1 VLETNVSNKLPY
13 LTQIPMSS
21 LCCKGEDKIN
31 YDDTTH
37 FEGRWEMHKKFW
49 SENLT
54 EEDHMKT

>member
-1 VLETNVSNKLPY
+1 VPGKINTFLVWEVLETNVSNKLPY

-37 FEGRWEMHKKFW
+37 FEGRWEMHKKF
-49 SENLT
+49 
-54 EEDHMKT
+54 